1 MRHQGRLTVWKDD
14 RGFGFITSDGGGE
27 QVFVH
32 VTAFAEGGPR
42 PSGGERVSYELRTDQ
57 RGRPQAAEVRLVG
70 AARVASLLRRPDTA
84 PLLLALF
91 FLAAVGVAALTGWL
105 PGAVLLLYLAASA
118 ITFVVYA
125 LDKSAARKDRWRT
138 RESTLHLLSLV
149 GGWPG
154 ALAAQRLLRHK
165 SVKPSFRVAYWAT
178 VVVNVLAI
186 GWLGAGGAAT
196 P

>member
-32 VTAFAEGGPR
+32 VAAFAEGGPM

-70 AARVASLLRRPDTA
+70 AARVASRLRRPDTA
-84 PLLLALF
+84 PLLFALF

-118 ITFVVYA
+118 ITLLVYA
-125 LDKSAARKDRWRT
+125 LDKSAARKDRRRT

-154 ALAAQRLLRHK
+154 ALAAQQLLRHK
-165 SVKPSFRVAYWAT
+165 SAKPSFQAVFWLTVA
-178 VVVNVLAI
+178 VNVAVV
-186 GWLGAGGAAT
+186 GWLALA
-196 P
+196 